1 MKQTN
6 SKAEDS
12 FEQARQEF
20 FGSGEKIIKRTSPLP
35 SSSRREAI
43 LAIQVV
49 RPPEYLVVHES
60 LSTRRL
66 SRLLPTPGNR
76 ANF

>member
-49 RPPEYLVVHES
+49 RPPRVFGS
-60 LSTRRL
+60 
-66 SRLLPTPGNR
+66 SRIALDQTIITIVAYSGQPSEL
-76 ANF
+76 